1 MKGQKS
7 VRRSNTVWLSVKG
20 LLGCSRDFYVIEG
33 EGFGDCLSLWVQ
45 CLREREEYELWSHT
59 ALVWSYL

>member
-1 MKGQKS
+1 MSIQ
-7 VRRSNTVWLSVKG
+7 
-20 LLGCSRDFYVIEG
+20 DIEG

-45 CLREREEYELWSHT
+45 CFREREEYELWSHT